1 MSVVQ
6 KLERIL
12 SPYESM
18 CWPMQALFPI
28 VTGPD
33 VIQAITGWKP
43 RPPREGNDASLSIPP
58 RLFVLAAEMDVLC
71 TPQVLSD
78 AAIRYRTAF
87 HDCLGL
93 GKLDGVSDDDRSRGD
108 SKSEQWNGVKFETV
122 EGVAH
127 HQQNHV
133 EWESGAG
140 TVLRWLADIQ

>member
-6 KLERIL
+6 KFERLL

-71 TPQVLSD
+71 TPQVLFD
-78 AAIRYRTAF
+78 AANRYCTAF

-93 GKLDGVSDDDRSRGD
+93 GRLDGVTEHEQSSGD
-108 SKSEQWNGVKFETV
+108 GKTEEWNGVKFEIV

-127 HQQNHV
+127 HLQNHV
-133 EWESGAG
+133 EWEIGAE
-140 TVLRWLADIQ
+140 TVLRWLRDL